1 MVFKTDFGIQD
12 KDSGRLRGRQLAVA
26 CGCWFTSTGRP
37 IPRLIKFQDENGE
50 LQTIQTIQVDYEE
63 EKHYSGIPFH
73 EFDCRIFF
81 HGLWMQVHLLY
92 MKEQNRW
99 LMQIPG

>member
-50 LQTIQTIQVDYEE
+50 LQTIQTIQVDDEE
-63 EKHYSGIPFH
+63 EKHYSFMNSAAGF
-73 EFDCRIFF
+73 FSTVCGCRCICC
-81 HGLWMQVHLLY
+81 
-92 MKEQNRW
+92 
-99 LMQIPG
+99 I